1 MTPSSCPIYDCVVW
15 PEAAREDGK
24 DDEEAGVKVCYAL
37 VLPTATRV
45 RKIGSTTVV
54 LNVGVG
60 AEASIITCQL
70 SHTAKTVPLHAE
82 IRT

>member
-54 LNVGVG
+54 LNVS
-60 AEASIITCQL
+60 AEASIITSAQ
-70 SHTAKTVPLHAE
+70 SHSKNCSIAC
-82 IRT
+82 